1 MLSRR
6 DPVRRLIPRPL
17 WYHYPVTYPYERRR
31 YRRVTLNLPAMVEI
45 ADGQREAHSYPAL
58 ILDISEGGMQLET
71 RAPVAVVGE
80 EVIIH
85 VTITDRLDV
94 HAKIRQADK
103 IEVELS
109 DDEDSEES
117 VVRWS
122 DGDSGKFGVEF
133 VNLEGSVRDKLKKL
147 VERALAANGDI
158 TKI

>member
-1 MLSRR
+1 
-6 DPVRRLIPRPL
+6 
-17 WYHYPVTYPYERRR
+17 
-31 YRRVTLNLPAMVEI
+31 MVEI
-45 ADGQREAHSYPAL
+45 ADGQREVHSYPAR

-85 VTITDRLDV
+85 VTITEHLEV

-103 IEVELS
+103 IEVTLS
-109 DDEDSEES
+109 EDENSEES

-133 VNLEGSVRDKLKKL
+133 INLEASAREKLKKL
-147 VERALAANGDI
+147 VERAIAVNGDV